1 MNKAFQIKYNQINNS
16 KEEFKSM
23 LKRRYTRI
31 GVIASFIV
39 LTIVLSSIPGLTD
52 KMRPEID
59 VPYEPTHPSVV
70 KAMLR
75 LAGVGKGDVEYDL
88 GCGDG
93 RIVVTAVAELGA
105 ARAVG
110 IDLDP
115 QRLKEATERAKS
127 AGVLD
132 KVRFVQGNIME
143 VDASPATV
151 VSMYL
156 LDSVNLMVR
165 PKLFQEL
172 QPGSRCVAHAFHM
185 HDWKQDKIIMHPKAR
200 NNRISFWIIPAHLG
214 GTWKW
219 STTTPA
225 GAVQNSI
232 DLTQAFQVV
241 QGTIASDNR
250 PGGAIQNPYVYG
262 KDFSFTGNINAK
274 GQAVRVSY
282 KGIVEGDTI
291 RGTQEWSNGQ
301 KYAWLAHRDQST
313 ALGNWEL
320 SVNGPVNL
328 SGTLSL
334 QKKGRKLAA
343 SYFVKNEGRDER
355 VRDVYVWGNSVY
367 FRLPMYGRERL
378 AIFKGNLG
386 ANGGSGR
393 MAVITYDED
402 GPFDFNYAY
411 TWTARKK

>member
-1 MNKAFQIKYNQINNS
+1 
-16 KEEFKSM
+16 M
-23 LKRRYTRI
+23 LQRRYTRI
-31 GVIASFIV
+31 GVIASLAV
-39 LTIVLSSIPGLTD
+39 LTIALFVIPGRAD

-75 LAGVGKGDVEYDL
+75 LAGVGKGDVHYDL

-115 QRLKEATERAKS
+115 QRLKEATENAKA

-132 KVRFVQGNIME
+132 KIRYVQGNIME
-143 VDASPATV
+143 VDASPATT

-185 HDWKQDKIIMHPKAR
+185 HDWKQDKIIQHPKAR
-200 NNRISFWIIPAHLG
+200 NNRISFWIIPAHMG

-219 STTTPA
+219 STNVA
-225 GAVQNSI
+225 GGAVQNSMN
-232 DLTQAFQVV
+232 LSQTFQNV
-241 QGTIASDNR
+241 QGTIFSEGR

-282 KGIVEGDTI
+282 KGIVEGDTV

-301 KYAWLAHRDQST
+301 KYPWIARRDNTT
-313 ALGNWEL
+313 ALGTWEL
-320 SVNGPVNL
+320 NVNGPVNL
-328 SGTLSL
+328 TGTLTL
-334 QKKGRKLAA
+334 QRKGRKLAA
-343 SYFVKNEGRDER
+343 SYYVKNEGRDER
-355 VRDVYVWGNSVY
+355 LRDVYVWGNSVY
-367 FRLPMYGRERL
+367 FRLPMYGSRERL
-378 AIFKGNLG
+378 AIFKGDLNG
-386 ANGGSGR
+386 AAGSGR

>member
-1 MNKAFQIKYNQINNS
+1 MS
-16 KEEFKSM
+16 
-23 LKRRYTRI
+23 KRRYFRTAAAAAI
-31 GVIASFIV
+31 M
-39 LTIVLSSIPGLTD
+39 VLSVALTFSIGFAD

-75 LAGVGKGDVEYDL
+75 LAGVGKGDVLYDL

-93 RIVVTAVAELGA
+93 RIVVAGVAEFGA

-115 QRLKEATERAKS
+115 QRLKEADERARS
-127 AGVLD
+127 VGVEA
-132 KVRFVQGNIME
+132 KIRYVQGNIME

-165 PKLFQEL
+165 PKLFMEL

-185 HDWKQDKIIMHPKAR
+185 HDWKQDKIIQHPKAR

-219 STTTPA
+219 TTT
-225 GAVQNSI
+225 
-232 DLTQAFQVV
+232 T
-241 QGTIASDNR
+241 
-250 PGGAIQNPYVYG
+250 PGGAIQNSMTLNQTFQVVNGTISTDGRAGGALQSPYVYG
-262 KDFSFTGNINAK
+262 KDFSFTANINAK
-274 GQAVRVSY
+274 GQNVKVTY
-282 KGIVEGDTI
+282 KGVADGNTI

-301 KYAWLAHRDQST
+301 KHPWLASREASNPMGSWDFT
-313 ALGNWEL
+313 
-320 SVNGPVNL
+320 VNGPVNL
-328 SGTLSL
+328 SGTLKL
-334 QKKGRKLAA
+334 QKKGRKIEA
-343 SYFVKNEGRDER
+343 SYFVKGEGRDER
-355 VRDVYVWGNSVY
+355 IRDVYLWGDSVY

-378 AIFKGNLG
+378 AIFKGSLSG
-386 ANGGSGR
+386 TAGSGK
-393 MAVITYDED
+393 MAVITYDES

-411 TWTARKK
+411 SWSANKTR

>member
-1 MNKAFQIKYNQINNS
+1 
-16 KEEFKSM
+16 M
-23 LKRRYTRI
+23 LKRRYSKF
-31 GVIASFIV
+31 GAIAAFIV
-39 LTIVLSSIPGLTD
+39 LTVALTFVSGFAD

-75 LAGVGKGDVEYDL
+75 LAGVGKGDVHYDL

-93 RIVVTAVAELGA
+93 RIVVTAVAEMGA

-115 QRLKEATERAKS
+115 QRIKEATENAKAAS
-127 AGVLD
+127 VLD
-132 KVRFVQGNIME
+132 KIRYVQGNIME

-165 PKLFQEL
+165 PKLFNEL

-185 HDWKQDKIIMHPKAR
+185 HDWKQDKIIQHPKAR
-200 NNRISFWIIPAHLG
+200 NNRISFWIIPAHMG

-219 STTTPA
+219 STAAQA
-225 GAVQNSI
+225 GAVQNSV
-232 DLTQAFQVV
+232 DLSQAFQVV
-241 QGTIASDNR
+241 QGTISTDGR
-250 PGGAIQNPYVYG
+250 PGGNIQNPYVYG
-262 KDFSFTGNINAK
+262 KDFSFSANINAK
-274 GQAVRVSY
+274 GQAVKVNY
-282 KGIVEGDTI
+282 KGVVEGDTI

-301 KYAWLAHRDQST
+301 KHPWVAKRDAVNPIGT
-313 ALGNWEL
+313 WEFN
-320 SVNGPVNL
+320 VNGPVNL

-334 QKKGRKLAA
+334 QKKGRKLSA
-343 SYFVKNEGRDER
+343 SYYVKNEGRDER

-378 AIFKGNLG
+378 AIFKGNLSG
-386 ANGGSGR
+386 TAGSGK

-411 TWTARKK
+411 TWTARKTQ